1 VKIALAQINPTVG
14 DFAGNRALIERAA
27 HEAYAA
33 GAHLA
38 VFPELVV
45 CGYPAEDLLL
55 RDAFLA
61 AHDRTLEALASTLPP
76 DLCVLVGCLAR
87 NDERQRGGRAL
98 FNAVAAIEDGL
109 VRIVARK
116 SLLPT
121 YDVFDELRYF
131 EPWTK
136 PEQNLIEVQGT
147 RVGLVIC
154 EDSWNDDEFWRER
167 LYQIDPV
174 ARVVGAGARVVVNL
188 SASPWC
194 AGRDEFRHRMF
205 QQQSRR
211 HDVPVICVNMVG
223 GNVEMQFDGSSM
235 ALKPEG
241 LAFAP
246 VPFASMVRVVDTDAA
261 WTQPFVPRAREE
273 MWYRALTQGI
283 HDYGHK
289 FGLSQ
294 AVVGLSGGIDSALV
308 ATLAA
313 DALGPNN
320 VVGVAM
326 PSRYSSA
333 HSVSDAEI
341 LAKNLGIRLEKLPIH
356 ALQGAFEQTLA
367 PLFSGTKPGLAE
379 ENLQARVRG
388 NLLMAFSNKFGP
400 MVLTTGNKSESA
412 VGYCT
417 LYGDMCGAL
426 APIADLWKTEVYALA
441 RWINRDGERI
451 PQGSLVKPPSAELRE
466 NQRDTDSLPPYE
478 ELDPVLRCLVE
489 QEMSTAAA
497 ARATGMDI
505 ERVQNL
511 YGLVHKSE
519 FKRYQYAPA
528 LRLTERSWGGRRMPV
543 SHRFLRETT
552 DA

>member
-1 VKIALAQINPTVG
+1 MKIALAQINPTVG
-14 DFAGNRALIERAA
+14 DFAGNRRLIERAA
-27 HEAYAA
+27 NSAHVA
-33 GAHLA
+33 GAQLL
-38 VFPELVV
+38 VCPELSV
-45 CGYPAEDLLL
+45 CGYPAEDLLQ
-55 RDAFLA
+55 REAFLA
-61 AHDRTLEALASTLPP
+61 AHDRALEALASSLPP
-76 DLCVLVGCLAR
+76 DVCVLVGCLAR
-87 NDERQRGGRAL
+87 NHERERGGRAL

-136 PEQNLIEVQGT
+136 PEENLIDVQGQ
-147 RVGLVIC
+147 RVGIVIC
-154 EDSWNDDEFWRER
+154 EDSWNDVEFWQKR

-174 ARVVGAGARVVVNL
+174 ERVVAAGAKVVVNL

-194 AGRDEFRHRMF
+194 AGLDEFRHRMF

-211 HDVPVICVNMVG
+211 HNVPVICVNMVG

-241 LAFAP
+241 LAFSP
-246 VPFASMVRVVDTDAA
+246 VRFESAVRVVDTDEP
-261 WTQPFVPRAREE
+261 WTQPFTPLDKEE

-283 HDYGHK
+283 RDYGHK
-289 FGLSQ
+289 FGLTK
-294 AVVGLSGGIDSALV
+294 AVIGLSGGIDSALV

-313 DALGPNN
+313 DALGRAN

-326 PSRYSSA
+326 PSRYSSD
-333 HSVSDAEI
+333 HSVRDAEA
-341 LAKNLGIRLEKLPIH
+341 LAKNLGIRCEKLPIVD
-356 ALQGAFEQTLA
+356 LQGAFDKALA
-367 PLFSGTKPGLAE
+367 PLFAGTKPGLAE
-379 ENLQARVRG
+379 ENLQARMRG

-400 MVLTTGNKSESA
+400 MLLATGNKSECA

-417 LYGDMCGAL
+417 LYGDTCGAL
-426 APIADLWKTEVYALA
+426 APIADLWKTEVYALS
-441 RWINRDGERI
+441 RWINRERERI
-451 PQGSLVKPPSAELRE
+451 PQSSIDKPPSAELRD
-466 NQRDTDSLPPYE
+466 NQLDSDSLPPYD

-489 QEMSTAAA
+489 QELSTEAA

-505 ERVQNL
+505 ERVQHL
-511 YGLVHKSE
+511 YGLVQRSE
-519 FKRYQYAPA
+519 FKRYQYAPT
-528 LRLTERSWGGRRMPV
+528 LRLTERCWSGRRMPV

-552 DA
+552 DE